1 MHSGP
6 LFSVKIILPSDTI
19 CSLMANLVELPGEDG
34 VIGVLQNHKPL
45 FANLK
50 RGKLLIYTE
59 NNITQ
64 YYLHGGIARISN
76 NALEILTDFSI
87 NLEEYN
93 QNKVIA
99 KLQQLE
105 LELQNYQAEE
115 LDYKI
120 ISIKIARY
128 KSSLEFMDN

>member
-64 YYLHGGIARISN
+64 YYLLFITKKVKY
-76 NALEILTDFSI
+76 LTFLYLKWVLTLIFNSRKY
-87 NLEEYN
+87 L
-93 QNKVIA
+93 
-99 KLQQLE
+99 
-105 LELQNYQAEE
+105 
-115 LDYKI
+115 
-120 ISIKIARY
+120 
-128 KSSLEFMDN
+128 FF